1 MSISERYNWK
11 RAQTRQDMPD
21 EAEWNMKMVHADEV
35 AEEHGS
41 MPVKVAVLDS
51 GVEFLAGVSVEK
63 SINLV
68 KSEQELPYYMNDM
81 TGHGTA
87 IADIIHRVCPE
98 AQIYSVKV
106 MDAQNRGRLSDIVA
120 GIYWCI
126 EQDVD
131 IINMSFGTNTKSDI
145 LEKAIQAAAEKGI
158 LMVGSVGNGGTEGT
172 VEYPAAFQQVIAVG
186 AVNTAARKTEESA
199 AGEEVELV
207 APGEQIAAK
216 SVLGLETVISGT
228 SMAVPHVVGAAAI
241 LVQRSENRDASLICK
256 ILQKSSNPLGD
267 ERCYGSVCMS
277 G

>member
-131 IINMSFGTNTKSDI
+131 IINMSFGTDHQNTFLCCCLDGF
-145 LEKAIQAAAEKGI
+145 L
-158 LMVGSVGNGGTEGT
+158 
-172 VEYPAAFQQVIAVG
+172 
-186 AVNTAARKTEESA
+186 
-199 AGEEVELV
+199 
-207 APGEQIAAK
+207 
-216 SVLGLETVISGT
+216 
-228 SMAVPHVVGAAAI
+228 
-241 LVQRSENRDASLICK
+241 
-256 ILQKSSNPLGD
+256 
-267 ERCYGSVCMS
+267 
-277 G
+277 